1 MIREHLDFILYR
13 QKEEWHAIGTEGWV
27 TERNY
32 NDQNFAEM
40 QEKSYQYGF
49 GVHTR
54 ARSFAFQ
61 ALVHSCDHRLKRYL
75 QAFMDIEA
83 LIQDVVGKVKDVS
96 GAKAVVLGG
105 SRARGTDHYAS
116 DVDLGIYYDSRHS
129 LDLSELANVA
139 TKLDDEH
146 RTELITPIGGWGP
159 WINGGGW
166 LRIRSVHVDFLY
178 RDLDKVNTVINSC
191 MEGKVEI
198 FYQPGHPHGFV
209 SSIYFGEIAIC
220 RPLWDPEGLIAN
232 LKSKVTPYPVALQKT
247 LIQRFAWEIDFSIG
261 IARKSI
267 ARSDVAYAAGS
278 CFRSVMCMLQ
288 VLFAVNK
295 EHWLNEKGAV
305 AIANNFKIK
314 PINFQSRIGEIFT
327 MLSATPEA
335 INRSIT
341 LLKELNAD
349 MNDLLQSNSLL

>member
-1 MIREHLDFILYR
+1 
-13 QKEEWHAIGTEGWV
+13 
-27 TERNY
+27 
-32 NDQNFAEM
+32 
-40 QEKSYQYGF
+40 
-49 GVHTR
+49 
-54 ARSFAFQ
+54 
-61 ALVHSCDHRLKRYL
+61 
-75 QAFMDIEA
+75 MDIEA
-83 LIQDVVGKVKDVS
+83 LLQNIVSEVKNVS
-96 GAKAVVLGG
+96 GVKAVVLGG
-105 SRARGTDHYAS
+105 SRARGTDHSAS
-116 DVDLGIYYDSRHS
+116 DVDLGIYYDSHHS

-139 TKLDDEH
+139 KKLDDEH

-166 LRIRSVHVDFLY
+166 LRIRSVPVDFLY
-178 RDLDKVNTVINSC
+178 RDLDRVNTAINSC
-191 MEGKVEI
+191 LEGKVEI

-232 LKSKVTPYPVALQKT
+232 LKSKVNPYPVALQQAV
-247 LIQRFAWEIDFSIG
+247 IQAFAWEIDFSME
-261 IARKSI
+261 IARKSV
-267 ARSDVAYAAGS
+267 AKADVAYAAGS

-314 PINFQSRIGEIFT
+314 PVNFRSRVGEIFT
-327 MLSATPEA
+327 LPSATPEA
-335 INRSIT
+335 IDHSVT

-349 MNDLLQSNSLL
+349 MNDLLQRNGLL